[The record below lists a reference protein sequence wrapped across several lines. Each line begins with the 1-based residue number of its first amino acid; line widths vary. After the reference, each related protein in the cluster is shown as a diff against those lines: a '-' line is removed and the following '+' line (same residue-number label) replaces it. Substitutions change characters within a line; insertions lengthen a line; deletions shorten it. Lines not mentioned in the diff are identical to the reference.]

1 MTQYSKG
8 QSVSQNITHL
18 AIRQWVSQLASQ
30 TAFYSVSKASQII
43 SQSVCNILSIN
54 CMSVIQ
60 SVNESVSMSVSQSIN
75 KSVQISKSVNNKS
88 AILSVNKSVNQQE
101 SESISWLIHQQQLY
115 ILRDKAIIIYNTCT
129 YSTED
134 KSKILALE
142 GMIHLIWNEKSANN
156 NLDLLHK
163 RHY

>member
-1 MTQYSKG
+1 MQQVTHSASKWQYSKG

-30 TAFYSVSKASQII
+30 TAFHSVSKASQII

-75 KSVQISKSVNNKS
+75 KSVQIMISKSVNNKS
-88 AILSVNKSVNQQE
+88 AILSVKKSVNQQE
-101 SESISWLIHQQQLY
+101 SESVSWLINQQQIY
-115 ILRDKAIIIYNTCT
+115 ILRDKAIM
-129 YSTED
+129 S
-134 KSKILALE
+134 
-142 GMIHLIWNEKSANN
+142 
-156 NLDLLHK
+156 
-163 RHY
+163 